1 MKVYHPHSH
10 SFYHNSANSLAPIEP
25 ISTPEHLHSK
35 YCNIHNTI
43 HMVLIYGGLIGLHLG

>member
-35 YCNIHNTI
+35 YCNIHNAI